1 MLGNARILR
10 DWLRDDALRWGVP
23 ATVAEIVLLLPII
36 GGVAVALTRL
46 DRDLF
51 SWLLK
56 EDSVVE
62 WSQFALFLAAAF
74 FGARAVRVSWSVR
87 GGKEALV
94 LSLFVLGCLV
104 VAGEEISWGQ
114 RILGLETPELLE
126 GTNVQGE
133 FNAHNVLEVRTG
145 LKFAMIGVG
154 LYGFVAPWLVRMR
167 AWRPG
172 PRLELAV
179 PPLFLS
185 SSFLVLA
192 GYNLGRLA
200 FFPQGFFG
208 VEENLTLGRFGEW
221 PELCLAFALAFYAL
235 LIWRRSRI
243 EAVFLV
249 SRRVRRRPGPTPS
262 RRIGLRIDHSI
273 GLLRSKARGPST

>member
-1 MLGNARILR
+1 LGTARILR
-10 DWLRDDALRWGVP
+10 HWLRDDAERWGVP
-23 ATVAEIVLLLPII
+23 AGVAEIVLLLPIA

-46 DRDLF
+46 DRDFF

-74 FGARAVRVSWSVR
+74 FGARALRVSWSVR
-87 GGKEALV
+87 RGREALV

-114 RILGLETPELLE
+114 RLLGLETPDLLE
-126 GTNVQGE
+126 GTNVQDE
-133 FNAHNVLEVRTG
+133 LNVHNVLEVRTG
-145 LKFAMIGVG
+145 LKFAMIGLG
-154 LYGFVAPWLVRMR
+154 LYGFVVPWLVRMR
-167 AWRPG
+167 GWRRG

-179 PPLFLS
+179 LPLFLS
-185 SSFLVLA
+185 STFLVLA

-200 FFPQGFFG
+200 FFPRGFFG

-221 PELCLAFALAFYAL
+221 PELCLAFALSVYAL
-235 LIWRRSRI
+235 LVWRRLQNEMAAEFAARA
-243 EAVFLV
+243 AVVPEQQRLEQP
-249 SRRVRRRPGPTPS
+249 VR
-262 RRIGLRIDHSI
+262 
-273 GLLRSKARGPST
+273 